1 MTTSRAYGMLAA
13 FGTVGEILA
22 AAKAV
27 KDAGFTKWDCHTPFP
42 VHGLDKAMGVRMT
55 KLPWIV
61 LCFGVTGLGVAIW
74 LQWWTNAVDYPF
86 IISGKPL
93 WSIPANVP
101 VMFELTVLFS
111 ALSTFFGMWMLNRL
125 PRWYHPLFSV
135 PSFRRATSDRF
146 FIAIEAGDPLYQSET
161 VRSLL
166 EAQGAESIEA
176 VDEPVTQS
184 DWPPKIKYAAWAA
197 AGLLM
202 LPPAFIVTAKFST
215 SETPRFHLVS
225 DMDHQPKFKAQAAS
239 SLFADGRAM
248 RMPIEGT
255 VARGELLEDEAFNT
269 GMVDGEYL
277 TAFPLPV
284 DEFLMERGRERFN
297 IYCTACHGVSG
308 LGDGMVNQRAQE
320 IISPLW
326 VPPFNLHADT
336 VTIQPTG
343 QIFQTITRGVRN
355 MPGYAQQI
363 PPRDRWA
370 IALYVKALQRS
381 QASSLEDV
389 PPQHRDSIR

>member
-1 MTTSRAYGMLAA
+1 MTISRDYGILAS
-13 FGTVGEILA
+13 FKSVGEILA

-61 LCFGVTGLGVAIW
+61 LCCGLSGLTFAIW
-74 LQWWTNAVDYPF
+74 LQWWTNAVDYPH
-86 IISGKPL
+86 IISGKPF

-101 VMFELTVLFS
+101 IMFEMTVLFS
-111 ALSTFFGMWMLNRL
+111 ALSTFFGMWMLNSL
-125 PRWYHPLFSV
+125 PRWYNPLFSNAG
-135 PSFRRATSDRF
+135 FRRATSDRF
-146 FIAIEAGDPLYQSET
+146 FLAIEAADPLYQVDQ
-161 VRSLL
+161 VRTLL
-166 EAQGAESIEA
+166 EAQGAETIEK
-176 VDEPVTQS
+176 VDEPSTQS
-184 DWPPKIKYAAWAA
+184 DWPPKVKYAAWAA

-202 LPPAFIVTAKFST
+202 LPPAFIVKAKFST
-215 SETPRFHLVS
+215 SETPRFHLVP

-239 SLFADGRAM
+239 RLFADGRAM

-255 VARGELLEDEAFNT
+255 VARGELMEDEGFQS

-277 TAFPLPV
+277 TSFPLPV

-297 IYCTACHGVSG
+297 IYCTACHGISG

-326 VPPFNLHADT
+326 VPPLSLHADT
-336 VTIQPTG
+336 VTSQPPG
-343 QIFQTITRGVRN
+343 QIFQTITKGVRN

-363 PPRDRWA
+363 PVRDRWA
-370 IALYVKALQRS
+370 IALYMKALQRS
-381 QASSLEDV
+381 QAGTRADV
-389 PPQHRDSIR
+389 PPQHQDSIR